1 MSKNTL
7 KYIVIILGLLI
18 ILSFFGV
25 IYGMYSKLST
35 IDNKNFNLQMDF
47 SLELNSGQSIK
58 NIEVLDKNTLLI
70 LIQGKKAIKGAIYDI
85 NKNEIVRY
93 IEK

>member
-7 KYIVIILGLLI
+7 KYVVIILGLLI

-35 IDNKNFNLQMDF
+35 IDNKNFNYQRDF
-47 SLELNSGQSIK
+47 NLRLDIGQSIK
-58 NIEVLDKNTLLI
+58 NIEVIDENTLLI
-70 LIQGKKAIKGAIYDI
+70 LIQAKKTTKGAIYDI
-85 NKNEIVRY
+85 SKNEIVRY
-93 IEK
+93 IER

>member
-70 LIQGKKAIKGAIYDI
+70 LIQGKKTIKGAIYDI

>member
-1 MSKNTL
+1 
-7 KYIVIILGLLI
+7 
-18 ILSFFGV
+18 
-25 IYGMYSKLST
+25 
-35 IDNKNFNLQMDF
+35 MDF

-70 LIQGKKAIKGAIYDI
+70 LIQGKKTIKGAIYDI